1 MSTRTL
7 PRLLLA
13 AYAVISPAMACASP
27 QDRRPDA
34 EGYPCNGASPLKVV
48 QDAQG
53 FVIREQPAPR
63 VPDVP
68 APAASR
74 LEIGTSLKVDLG
86 IFKRGPK
93 QTEAGDAS
101 CC

>member
-7 PRLLLA
+7 RLLLA

-34 EGYPCNGASPLKVV
+34 EGYPCKGARALTVV

-53 FVIREQPAPR
+53 FVIREPSAPR

-68 APAASR
+68 PPAASH
-74 LEIGTSLKVDLG
+74 LEIGTSVKFDPG
-86 IFKRGPK
+86 IFKRGAK